1 MFFTVLMRL
10 VSGSSPGDKFDTILL
25 IRSDLRTQTEETTS
39 DIRYCTGRL
48 RGDGYLRPSIRRLN
62 WKLVR

>member
-25 IRSDLRTQTEETTS
+25 IRSDLRTQIEETTS

-48 RGDGYLRPSIRRLN
+48 NPKAELETCTMN
-62 WKLVR
+62 